1 MVGFQELRITPDG
14 KNLIIDVSVLDL
26 PCYQDVYLDSI
37 VIDTQDTFIENG
49 PSSNPIFLYQTE
61 DDVSSASNVYTA
73 SECNCN
79 PIRDE
84 EDNAECLTSPIYG
97 EKRIR
102 LILNEQS
109 VGASLNNTLFF
120 VYVVTKGTP
129 NEDECDD
136 SQPTIMTVV
145 TNLYP
150 FYRDAMNY
158 VKEVEADCCIPKHFI
173 DKILRFKAFDLCIR
187 TGHYTQAIKYWNKFF
202 KTIPNTGIH
211 TGCGCDG

>member
-49 PSSNPIFLYQTE
+49 PSSTPIFLYQTE
-61 DDVSSASNVYTA
+61 DDVNSASN
-73 SECNCN
+73 
-79 PIRDE
+79 IH
-84 EDNAECLTSPIYG
+84 G

-202 KTIPNTGIH
+202 KTIPNTGMH

>member
-49 PSSNPIFLYQTE
+49 PSSTPIFLYQT
-61 DDVSSASNVYTA
+61 
-73 SECNCN
+73 
-79 PIRDE
+79 

-158 VKEVEADCCIPKHFI
+158 VKEVEVDCCIPKHFI